1 MSDIWVNRITG
12 EGSEDPNQ
20 LLANPYN
27 WRKHPEYQKKALRGA
42 LKEVGWIQRTIVN
55 TRTGHLVDGHLRV
68 ELAMQDGA
76 ASVPVIYVDLS
87 EEEERVALASLD
99 SITTLAETD
108 QDMIEQL
115 LDITQVQD
123 DDLAAFFDTLKGISD
138 LDEETEGEVDPDD
151 APNVHPDAVSKTGD
165 VWLCGEH
172 RVMCGDS
179 TAWTDVDTLCDA
191 QTIDMVWTDPP
202 YNVDYKGADGMIGK
216 DGKVHGAGIAHEAG
230 IANDKMG
237 DGEFLQFLSDA
248 FSNAYMA
255 TKAGGPIYIAHAD
268 SEGYSFRGAMLAAG
282 WDLKQNLIWVKNF
295 AMLSRQDYNW
305 QHEPILYG
313 WKPGAA
319 HCWYGE
325 FDKKTVIDDAP
336 DVREMDKSE
345 LVNLVRE
352 LRNALN
358 TSIIRE
364 DKPKRNDSH
373 PTMKPVALIVH
384 MMKNSSRRG
393 DLVLDLFGGSGSTLI
408 AAERLG
414 RKARLMELDPK
425 YCDVIVR
432 RFMEYTEQEAYLES
446 TGEAFRQIKRVD
458 T

>member
-55 TRTGHLVDGHLRV
+55 TRTGHLVDGHLWV
-68 ELAMQDGA
+68 ELAMEDGA
-76 ASVPVIYVDLS
+76 ASVPVVYVDLS

-99 SITTLAETD
+99 SITNLAETD

-138 LDEETEGEVDPDD
+138 LDEETEGEVDPDE
-151 APNVHPDAVSKTGD
+151 APSVHPDAVSKTGD

-179 TAWTDVDTLCDA
+179 TVWTDVDTLCDA

-202 YNVDYKGADGMIGK
+202 YNVDYEGGTGLK
-216 DGKVHGAGIAHEAG
+216 
-230 IANDKMG
+230 IANDNMG
-237 DGEFLQFLSDA
+237 NDQFRQFLFDA
-248 FSNAYMA
+248 MSTAAMA
-255 TKAGGPIYIAHAD
+255 TKPGGPIYVAHAD
-268 SEGYSFRGAMLAAG
+268 SEGYNFRGALVDAG
-282 WDLKQNLIWVKNF
+282 WELKQCLIWVKTS
-295 AMLSRQDYNW
+295 MVLGRQDYQW

-325 FDKKTVIDDAP
+325 FDKKTVIDDEP
-336 DVREMDKSE
+336 NTKDMDKSE
-345 LVNLVRE
+345 LVNLVRS
-352 LRNALN
+352 LKNALN
-358 TSIIRE
+358 TSVIRE
-364 DKPKRNDSH
+364 SKPARNSEH
-373 PTMKPVALIVH
+373 PTMKPVNLVVH
-384 MMKNSSRRG
+384 MLKNSSRRG
-393 DLVLDLFGGSGSTLI
+393 DAVLDLFGGSGSTLI
-408 AAERLG
+408 AAERIG
-414 RKARLMELDPK
+414 RKSRLMEMDPI
-425 YCDVIVR
+425 YTDVIVR
-432 RFMEYTEQEAYLES
+432 RFMKYTEQEAYLES
-446 TGEAFRQIKRVD
+446 TGEPFSKVAAGVD
-458 T
+458 A